1 MEILSAFFD
10 ISTDIEVLSVYLEG
24 ENFRIR
30 KNVADFSVNIGTFL
44 RGILFLR
51 SGTTFKTLLHIHI
64 FRTRKMQKQKML
76 INQKNPLLFCSDL
89 KL

>member
-30 KNVADFSVNIGTFL
+30 KNVADFS
-44 RGILFLR
+44 
-51 SGTTFKTLLHIHI
+51 
-64 FRTRKMQKQKML
+64 
-76 INQKNPLLFCSDL
+76 
-89 KL
+89 